1 MIRVMVTMGTE
12 FSEKEVREF
21 AGHDDITSNDVSDFA
36 ADRYGEGLGC
46 DTQILESD
54 VELA

>member
-1 MIRVMVTMGTE
+1 MIQVEITIGTQ
-12 FSEKEVREF
+12 FSENEVREF
-21 AGHDDITSNDVSDFA
+21 SGHDDITADDVNEFA

-46 DTQILESD
+46 DTQILKSD